1 MVAVVIAAQVDFVI
15 PAQAGIQSW
24 RIVGS
29 CGLTS
34 RRQFWSHVFAG

>member
-15 PAQAGIQSW
+15 PAQAVIQSW

-29 CGLTS
+29 CGLTRGVNSGSPPS
-34 RRQFWSHVFAG
+34 RG